1 VGPLPT
7 SSQGY
12 THLFT
17 VIDRTTRW
25 AEAVP
30 LASTTADSCA
40 SALIDGWVS
49 RFGVPSTIS
58 SDRGPQFAS
67 SVWAAFCKQ
76 MGVKHIMT
84 TAYHPQSNG
93 MVERFHRQL
102 KAAFRARDCGPHW
115 LDHLPWIL
123 LGLRAAPKED
133 SGYSSAELVFG
144 SRLTLPGELQQPSP
158 PVQSELLVPPQPPR
172 PHDTRLAGRLQP
184 APPPSVPASLRL
196 ASHVYVRRGDNRPP
210 LAQLY
215 SGPYAVVERQAKYF
229 ILQIGG
235 DQQAVS
241 VDRLKPHTGTATF
254 LPSSPP
260 RRGRPAASRSTDPNP
275 AACGLGG
282 APVATSNAPPAAAGN
297 PRSSNV

>member
-1 VGPLPT
+1 
-7 SSQGY
+7 
-12 THLFT
+12 

-25 AEAVP
+25 AEAIP

-158 PVQSELLVPPQPPR
+158 PVQAELLVPPQPPR

-196 ASHVYVRRGDNRPP
+196 ASHVYVRKGDNRPP

-235 DQQAVS
+235 GQQAVS
-241 VDRLKPHTGTATF
+241 VDRLKPHTGTATCF
-254 LPSSPP
+254 PPSPP
-260 RRGRPAASRSTDPNP
+260 RRGRPAASKSPDLIP
-275 AACGLGG
+275 AVWGG
-282 APVATSNAPPAAAGN
+282 PLWRQAMRHPP
-297 PRSSNV
+297 PQ